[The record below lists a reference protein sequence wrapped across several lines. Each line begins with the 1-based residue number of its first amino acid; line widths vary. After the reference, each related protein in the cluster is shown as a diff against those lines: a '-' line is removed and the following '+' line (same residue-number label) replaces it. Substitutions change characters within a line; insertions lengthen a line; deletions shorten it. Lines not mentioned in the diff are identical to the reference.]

1 MRPSFRLPPIHGR
14 PALAISIAVWTLG
27 TMFSA
32 VAGGRNAGPEEAR
45 SLLMDATIDYSHG
58 DRHFYEYYS
67 ADGMAKA
74 GDGSSDHRIVGRWK
88 VRSDGT
94 ACFLH
99 DDPNQSGCVFIR
111 VSGDAIEF
119 HRIDGVL
126 EGPFKLE
133 RGNPHHL

>member
-1 MRPSFRLPPIHGR
+1 MRPSFRLPPTRGR
-14 PALAISIAVWTLG
+14 SALAIPIAVLTLG
-27 TMFSA
+27 AMFSA
-32 VAGGRNAGPEEAR
+32 VAGGRNADPEEAR
-45 SLLMDATIDYSHG
+45 SLLTDATIDYSHG
-58 DRHFYEYYS
+58 DHHFYEYYS
-67 ADGMAKA
+67 ADGIAKA

-94 ACFLH
+94 VCFLH
-99 DDPNQSGCVFIR
+99 DDPNQSGCVFVR

>member
-1 MRPSFRLPPIHGR
+1 MRSSFRLPPTHGR
-14 PALAISIAVWTLG
+14 SALAIPIAVLTLG
-27 TMFSA
+27 AMFSA
-32 VAGGRNAGPEEAR
+32 VAGGGNADPEEAR
-45 SLLMDATIDYSHG
+45 SLLMDATIDYSYG
-58 DRHFYEYYS
+58 DHHFYEYYS
-67 ADGMAKA
+67 ADGIAKA

-94 ACFLH
+94 VCFLH
-99 DDPNQSGCVFIR
+99 DDLNQSGCVFVR